1 VRVPRADLRNTCRAS
16 RHNGVTMDWQTT
28 PEDSVPST
36 LVPGSAMR
44 TDGPGALGKPPITG
58 AWRAGDPVGNRR
70 FANLGPLVVRGGT
83 LPSVRVAYETWG
95 ELDADASNAVLV
107 LHALTGDSHVTGPAG
122 PGHRTAG
129 WWADVVGPGLP
140 IDTDRFFVV
149 APNMLG
155 GCQGTTGPSSVSPD
169 GVEWGSR
176 FPFLTVRDQVQAQA
190 ALADHLGIERF
201 AAVVGGSMGGM
212 HALEFAVS
220 FPERAAR
227 LAVLCAPARTTAD
240 QIAANS
246 LQRAAIQTDAAYNGG
261 DYFEAEDSDGPYRG
275 LALARRMAMLTYRAS
290 QELNA
295 RFARSWQSDVSPLGD
310 DGRFSVE
317 SYLDFHGNKFTR
329 RFDASSYVTL
339 THAMDSHDVGTG
351 RGGVPAAL
359 ARVTARTLVL
369 GVSTDRLFPVDEQ
382 HTIAEGVPDTLD
394 GDRAVVLDSE
404 FGHDGFL
411 IEHEAIGR
419 QLRRLLD

>member
-1 VRVPRADLRNTCRAS
+1 
-16 RHNGVTMDWQTT
+16 MDWQTT

-36 LVPGSAMR
+36 LVPG
-44 TDGPGALGKPPITG
+44 TELGTLGKPPVTG
-58 AWRAGDPVGNRR
+58 AWRPGDHPGARH
-70 FANLGPLVVRGGT
+70 FESLGEQWVRGGR

-95 ELDADASNAVLV
+95 TLNAARDNAVLV
-107 LHALTGDSHVTGPAG
+107 LHALTGDSHVAGAPG

-129 WWADVVGPGLP
+129 WWGDVVGPGRA
-140 IDTDRFFVV
+140 IDTDRWFVI

-155 GCQGTTGPSSVSPD
+155 GCQGTTGPSSVSPT
-169 GVEWGSR
+169 GAEWGSR
-176 FPFLTVRDQVQAQA
+176 FPFVTVRDQVEVQAQ
-190 ALADHLGIERF
+190 LADRLGIETF

-220 FPERAAR
+220 HPARVQR
-227 LAVLCAPARTTAD
+227 LAVLASTAQTTAD

-246 LQRAAIQTDAAYNGG
+246 LQRAAIQMDPAFAGG
-261 DYFEAEDSDGPYRG
+261 DYFEAEAGEGPHRG
-275 LALARRMAMLTYRAS
+275 LSLARRMALMTYRAS
-290 QELNA
+290 DELNS

-339 THAMDSHDVGTG
+339 TYAMDSHDVGAG
-351 RGGVPAAL
+351 RGGVSAAL
-359 ARVTARTLVL
+359 GLVTARTLVV
-369 GVSTDRLFPVDEQ
+369 GISSDRLFPVEDQ
-382 HTIAEGVPDTLD
+382 HRIAAGVPDALD
-394 GDRAVVLDSE
+394 GDTAAVIESE

-411 IEHEAIGR
+411 IEHEQVGAH
-419 QLRRLLD
+419 LRRLLEP

>member
-1 VRVPRADLRNTCRAS
+1 
-16 RHNGVTMDWQTT
+16 MDWQTT

-36 LVPGSAMR
+36 LVPG
-44 TDGPGALGKPPITG
+44 TELGTLGKPPVTG
-58 AWRAGDPVGNRR
+58 AWRPGDHPGARH
-70 FANLGPLVVRGGT
+70 FESLGEQWVRGGR

-95 ELDADASNAVLV
+95 TLSAARDNAVLV
-107 LHALTGDSHVTGPAG
+107 LHALTGDSHVTGAAG

-129 WWADVVGPGLP
+129 WWGDVVGPGRA
-140 IDTDRFFVV
+140 IDTDRWFVI

-155 GCQGTTGPSSVSPD
+155 GCQGTTGPSSVSPS
-169 GVEWGSR
+169 GAEWGSR
-176 FPFLTVRDQVQAQA
+176 FPFVTVRDQVEVQAQ
-190 ALADHLGIERF
+190 LADRLGIDAF

-220 FPERAAR
+220 HPARVQR
-227 LAVLCAPARTTAD
+227 LAVLASTAQTTAD

-246 LQRAAIQTDAAYNGG
+246 LQRAAIQMDPAFAGG
-261 DYFEAEDSDGPYRG
+261 DYYEADVGEGPHRG
-275 LALARRMAMLTYRAS
+275 LSLARRMALMTYRAS
-290 QELNA
+290 DELNS

-339 THAMDSHDVGTG
+339 TYAMDSHDVGAG
-351 RGGVPAAL
+351 RGGVSAAL
-359 ARVTARTLVL
+359 GLVTARTLVV
-369 GVSTDRLFPVDEQ
+369 GISSDRLFPVEDQ
-382 HTIAEGVPDTLD
+382 HRIAAGVPDALD
-394 GDRAVVLDSE
+394 GDSAAVIESE

-411 IEHEAIGR
+411 IEHEQVGAH
-419 QLRRLLD
+419 LRRLLDS

>member
-1 VRVPRADLRNTCRAS
+1 
-16 RHNGVTMDWQTT
+16 MDWQTT

-36 LVPGSAMR
+36 LVPG
-44 TDGPGALGKPPITG
+44 TELGTLGKPPVTG
-58 AWRAGDPVGNRR
+58 AWRPGDHPGARH
-70 FANLGPLVVRGGT
+70 FESLGEQWVRGGR

-95 ELDADASNAVLV
+95 TLNAARDNAVLV
-107 LHALTGDSHVTGPAG
+107 LHALTGDSHVAGAPG

-129 WWADVVGPGLP
+129 WWGDVVGPGRA
-140 IDTDRFFVV
+140 IDTDRWFVI

-155 GCQGTTGPSSVSPD
+155 GCQGTTGPSSVSPT
-169 GVEWGSR
+169 GAEWGST
-176 FPFLTVRDQVQAQA
+176 FPFVTVRDQVEVQAQ
-190 ALADHLGIERF
+190 LADRLGIETF

-220 FPERAAR
+220 HPARVQR
-227 LAVLCAPARTTAD
+227 LAVLASTAQTTAD

-246 LQRAAIQTDAAYNGG
+246 LQRAAIQMDPAFAGG
-261 DYFEAEDSDGPYRG
+261 DYYEADAGEGPHRG
-275 LALARRMAMLTYRAS
+275 LSLARRMALMTYRAS
-290 QELNA
+290 DELNS

-339 THAMDSHDVGTG
+339 TYAMDSHDVGAG
-351 RGGVPAAL
+351 RGGVSAAL
-359 ARVTARTLVL
+359 GLVTARTLVV
-369 GVSTDRLFPVDEQ
+369 GISSDRLFPIEDQ
-382 HTIAEGVPDTLD
+382 HRIAAGVPDGLD
-394 GDRAVVLDSE
+394 GDTAAVIESE

-411 IEHEAIGR
+411 IEHEQVGAH
-419 QLRRLLD
+419 LRRLLES

>member
-1 VRVPRADLRNTCRAS
+1 
-16 RHNGVTMDWQTT
+16 MDWQTT

-36 LVPGSAMR
+36 LVPG
-44 TDGPGALGKPPITG
+44 TELGTLGKPPVTG
-58 AWRAGDPVGNRR
+58 AWRPGDHPGARH
-70 FANLGPLVVRGGT
+70 FESLGEQWVRGGR

-95 ELDADASNAVLV
+95 TLNAARDNAVLV
-107 LHALTGDSHVTGPAG
+107 LHALTGDSHVTGAAG

-129 WWADVVGPGLP
+129 WWGDVVGPGRA
-140 IDTDRFFVV
+140 IDTDRWFVI

-155 GCQGTTGPSSVSPD
+155 GCQGTTGPSSVSPS
-169 GVEWGSR
+169 GAEWGSR
-176 FPFLTVRDQVQAQA
+176 FPFVTVRDQVEVQAQ
-190 ALADHLGIERF
+190 LADRLGIDAF

-220 FPERAAR
+220 HPARVRR
-227 LAVLCAPARTTAD
+227 LAVLASTAQTTAD

-246 LQRAAIQTDAAYNGG
+246 LQRAAIQMDPAFAGG
-261 DYFEAEDSDGPYRG
+261 DYFEAEAGEGPHRG
-275 LALARRMAMLTYRAS
+275 LSLARRMALMTYRAS
-290 QELNA
+290 DELNS

-339 THAMDSHDVGTG
+339 TYAMDSHDVGAG
-351 RGGVPAAL
+351 RGGVSAAL
-359 ARVTARTLVL
+359 GLVTARTLVV
-369 GVSTDRLFPVDEQ
+369 GISSDRLFPVEDQ
-382 HTIAEGVPDTLD
+382 HRIAAGVPDALD
-394 GDRAVVLDSE
+394 GDSAAVIESE

-411 IEHEAIGR
+411 IEHEQVGAH
-419 QLRRLLD
+419 LRRLLES

>member
-1 VRVPRADLRNTCRAS
+1 
-16 RHNGVTMDWQTT
+16 MDWQTT

-36 LVPGSAMR
+36 LVPG
-44 TDGPGALGKPPITG
+44 TELGTLGKPPVTG
-58 AWRAGDPVGNRR
+58 AWRPGDHPGARH
-70 FANLGPLVVRGGT
+70 FASLGEQWVRGGR

-95 ELDADASNAVLV
+95 TLSAARDNAVLV
-107 LHALTGDSHVTGPAG
+107 LHALTGDSHVTGAAG

-129 WWADVVGPGLP
+129 WWGDVVGPGRA
-140 IDTDRFFVV
+140 IDTDRWFVI

-155 GCQGTTGPSSVSPD
+155 GCQGTTGPSSVSPS
-169 GVEWGSR
+169 GAEWGSR
-176 FPFLTVRDQVQAQA
+176 FPFVTVRDQVEVQAQ
-190 ALADHLGIERF
+190 LADRLGIETF

-220 FPERAAR
+220 HPARVQR
-227 LAVLCAPARTTAD
+227 LAVLASTAQTTAD

-246 LQRAAIQTDAAYNGG
+246 LQRAAIQMDPAFAGG
-261 DYFEAEDSDGPYRG
+261 NYYEADVGEGPHRG
-275 LALARRMAMLTYRAS
+275 LSLARRMALMTYRAS
-290 QELNA
+290 DELNS

-339 THAMDSHDVGTG
+339 TYAMDSHDVGAG
-351 RGGVPAAL
+351 RGGVSAAL
-359 ARVTARTLVL
+359 GLVTARTLVV
-369 GVSTDRLFPVDEQ
+369 GISSDRLFPVEDQ
-382 HTIAEGVPDTLD
+382 HRIAAGVPDALD
-394 GDRAVVLDSE
+394 GDSAAVIDSE

-411 IEHEAIGR
+411 IEHEQVGAH
-419 QLRRLLD
+419 LRRLLDS